1 MKTINNSFE
10 LTSAYLSPQI
20 VLVFP
25 FYGKT
30 KFFGKV
36 IFLLI
41 LQLKV
46 FQKQIKLSI
55 DAVTR

>member
-20 VLVFP
+20 VFP

>member
-1 MKTINNSFE
+1 MKTSNNSFE
-10 LTSAYLSPQI
+10 FTSAYFNPQI
-20 VLVFP
+20 VFP

-30 KFFGKV
+30 KLFGRV

-55 DAVTR
+55 EPVTR